1 MAELRDS
8 VKRLW
13 RGQARRF
20 ALWVPVL
27 VGLGIWLRFD
37 GGVLAGL
44 AVAVILSSCAL
55 VTSARAYV
63 FWASIAVVAGLAAA
77 ELRLAHVAAPVLQEP
92 MRGDV
97 TGRVIV
103 VDAALSGTPRLTLD
117 LVSMQEGGILPVKV
131 RVSLR
136 RGGAIPR
143 VGDRVRLPAVLA
155 APRGPAEPGGFDFS
169 RKAYFDRLGAVG
181 YAVGAVEIRLVESRL
196 LPLHLRID
204 RARGQIAASLRER
217 IGGAEGA
224 VAAALVV
231 GDRSGIPAETRDALR
246 DSGLAHLLAISG
258 LHVGLLGA
266 LVYWFVRLVLALP
279 PRISEQFAI
288 RKVAAVCA
296 LVAVM
301 IYLVMSGASV
311 ATQRAFVMA
320 AVALLAIVFDRG
332 AVTMRG
338 LAVAAVLIL
347 LARPESLFGAG
358 FQMSFAAVAVLVA
371 GYDSTRDFWRK
382 RAQKSGVM
390 TRLVSGALATAMT
403 SILAGIATAPFA
415 AYHFNRLVIWGL
427 PANLL
432 ATPLMGL
439 WIMPCILL
447 AAILSPFGL
456 EGPVL
461 TVLGLGIGF
470 ILGVA
475 QWFGDMEGAI
485 KGVVAASPFA
495 LFCIVFGG
503 LWLTIWRGVIR
514 AAGIVPVALG
524 LFLWSDSAAR
534 PDLIIARDAA
544 LIAGRGEDGR
554 LWVSRARA
562 ETYAAQTWL
571 RRDGEAR
578 PDRTTAWQRREWS
591 CTKRRCRG
599 WTGEDWR
606 VVFLREGAVRQEDCL
621 DRTLLI
627 APHLLSPDQSAC
639 FFIGKQAIDE
649 ASAIM
654 VSFTKDGTPV
664 ARTAH
669 PWRPRRFNPDSFASM
684 P

>member
-1 MAELRDS
+1 MAERRDS

-13 RGQARRF
+13 QGQARRF
-20 ALWVPVL
+20 ALWVPVSI
-27 VGLGIWLRFD
+27 GLGIWLRFD
-37 GGVLAGL
+37 GGAIAAL
-44 AVAVILSSCAL
+44 AVGVALAVGAL
-55 VTSARAYV
+55 FSKARAYV
-63 FWASIAVVAGLAAA
+63 FWTGIAVVAGVMAAETRLAA
-77 ELRLAHVAAPVLQEP
+77 VDAPVLDRP
-92 MRGDV
+92 WRGDV
-97 TGRVIV
+97 SGRVVV
-103 VDAALSGTPRLTLD
+103 VDASLSGAPRLTLD
-117 LVSMQEGGILPVKV
+117 HVAMEGVVPPPVTV

-136 RGGAIPR
+136 RGTTVPR
-143 VGDRVRLPAVLA
+143 VGDRARLPAVLA

-181 YAVGAVEIRLVESRL
+181 YGVGAVETTPVDRHA
-196 LPLHLRID
+196 LPLQLRID
-204 RARGQIAASLRER
+204 RLRGEIAASLRAR
-217 IGGAEGA
+217 IGGTEGA

-231 GDRSGIPAETRDALR
+231 GDRSGIPAEARDALR

-266 LVYWFVRLVLALP
+266 LVYWVVRLSLALP
-279 PRISEQFAI
+279 PQVSERFAI

-296 LVAVM
+296 LGAVGV
-301 IYLVMSGASV
+301 YLVMSGASV

-320 AVALLAIVFDRG
+320 GVALLAIVFDRG

-347 LARPESLFGAG
+347 LLRPESLFEAG

-371 GYDSTRDFWRK
+371 GYDSTRDFWRR
-382 RAQKSGVM
+382 RAERGGIVTRLSSGV
-390 TRLVSGALATAMT
+390 LATAMT
-403 SILAGIATAPFA
+403 SILAGVATAPFA

-447 AAILSPFGL
+447 AAILSPLGL
-456 EGPVL
+456 DGPVL
-461 TVLGLGIGF
+461 TILGIGIGF

-475 QWFGDMEGAI
+475 EWFGEMEGAVS
-485 KGVVAASPFA
+485 GAVAASPFI
-495 LFCIVFGG
+495 LSCMVFGG
-503 LWLTIWRGVIR
+503 LWLTIWRGVVR
-514 AAGIVPVALG
+514 FAGIVPIAIS
-524 LFLWSDSAAR
+524 LFLWSNAAR

-554 LWVSRARA
+554 LWVSRGRA
-562 ETYAAQTWL
+562 ETYAARTWL

-578 PDRTTAWQRREWS
+578 PDRDAAYRRREWS

-599 WTGEDWR
+599 WTGDDRR
-606 VVFLREGAVRQEDCL
+606 VVYLREGAVQSGDCGAGAI
-621 DRTLLI
+621 LI
-627 APHLLSPDQSAC
+627 APHLPSPEDGEC
-639 FFIGKQAIDE
+639 LFIGAG
-649 ASAIM
+649 A
-654 VSFTKDGTPV
+654 FDGTSALALELPEGEAPV
-664 ARTAH
+664 LRTAH
-669 PWRPRRFNPDSFASM
+669 PWRRNRLRGDSFASE

>member
-1 MAELRDS
+1 MAERRDS

-13 RGQARRF
+13 HGQARRF

-27 VGLGIWLRFD
+27 IGLGIWLRFD
-37 GGVLAGL
+37 GGILAGL
-44 AVAVILSSCAL
+44 ALGVVLASCA
-55 VTSARAYV
+55 SFAMARAYV
-63 FWASIAVVAGLAAA
+63 FWAAIAVVAGIAAA
-77 ELRLAHVAAPVLQEP
+77 EMRLTHVVAPVLEQSR
-92 MRGDV
+92 RGDV
-97 TGRVIV
+97 AGRVIV
-103 VDAALSGTPRLTLD
+103 VDAALSGTPRVTLD
-117 LVSMQEGGILPVKV
+117 LVSMDGITHLPVKV

-136 RGGAIPR
+136 RKGTIPR
-143 VGDRVRLPAVLA
+143 IGDRVRLPAVLA

-181 YAVGAVEIRLVESRL
+181 YAVGAVEVTPVETRS
-196 LPLHLRID
+196 LPLRLRID
-204 RARGQIAASLRER
+204 RLRGQIATSLRER
-217 IGGAEGA
+217 IGGTEGA

-266 LVYWFVRLVLALP
+266 LVYWFVRLALALP
-279 PRISEQFAI
+279 PQISERFAI

-296 LVAVM
+296 LGAVAV
-301 IYLVMSGASV
+301 YLVMSGASV

-320 AVALLAIVFDRG
+320 AVALLAVVFDRG

-338 LAVAAVLIL
+338 LAVAAILIL
-347 LARPESLFGAG
+347 LLRPESLFEAG

-371 GYDSTRDFWRK
+371 GYDATRDFWRK
-382 RAQKSGVM
+382 RAEKGGIATRLASGV
-390 TRLVSGALATAMT
+390 LATTMT
-403 SILAGIATAPFA
+403 SILAGVATAPFA

-461 TVLGLGIGF
+461 TILGLGIGF
-470 ILGVA
+470 IVSVA
-475 QWFGDMEGAI
+475 EWFAALEGAVS
-485 KGVVAASPFA
+485 GAVATSPFV
-495 LFCIVFGG
+495 LFLVVFGG
-503 LWLTIWRGVIR
+503 LWLTIWRGPIR
-514 AAGIVPVALG
+514 LVGIVPIFIG
-524 LFLWSDSAAR
+524 LIFWSNTTR
-534 PDLIIARDAA
+534 PDLVIARDAA
-544 LIAGRGEDGR
+544 LIAGRGENGR
-554 LWVSRARA
+554 LWISRSRA

-578 PDRTTAWQRREWS
+578 PDRTAAYERREWS

-599 WTGEDWR
+599 WTGDDRR
-606 VVFLREGAVRQEDCL
+606 VVYLREGVVRQGDCEKRAIL
-621 DRTLLI
+621 V
-627 APHLLSPDQSAC
+627 APHLSSPERSDC
-639 FFIGKQAIDE
+639 LFIGEEIVGE
-649 ASAIM
+649 ASALAI
-654 VSFTKDGTPV
+654 VFPKEGAPIV
-664 ARTAH
+664 KTAH
-669 PWRPRRFNPDSFASM
+669 PWRPFRFSRDSFASG

>member
-1 MAELRDS
+1 MAERRDS

-20 ALWVPVL
+20 ALWFPVL
-27 VGLGIWLRFD
+27 VGLGIWLRLD
-37 GGVLAGL
+37 AGIVTGMAVGAVLLSL
-44 AVAVILSSCAL
+44 AFFRPVR
-55 VTSARAYV
+55 THV
-63 FWASIAVVAGLAAA
+63 FWAGVAVVAGIAAA
-77 ELRLAHVAAPVLQEP
+77 EMRLADVAAPILDAP
-92 MRGDV
+92 YRGEV
-97 TGRVIV
+97 AGRVIL
-103 VDAALSGTPRLTLD
+103 VDATVAGAPRLTLD
-117 LVSMQEGGILPVKV
+117 RVAMEGVARLPATL

-136 RGGAIPR
+136 RGRAVPR
-143 VGDRVRLPAVLA
+143 VGDRVQVFAVLA

-169 RKAYFDRLGAVG
+169 RKAYFDRLGGVG
-181 YAVGAVEIRLVESRL
+181 YAIGDVRAVPVESGA
-196 LPLHLRID
+196 LPLRLRID
-204 RARGQIAASLRER
+204 RLRGEIAASLRAR
-217 IGGAEGA
+217 IGGTEGA
-224 VAAALVV
+224 IAAALVV
-231 GDRSGIPAETRDALR
+231 GDRSGIPAQARDALR

-266 LVYWFVRLVLALP
+266 LVYWVVRLALALP
-279 PRISEQFAI
+279 PQISERFAI

-296 LVAVM
+296 LVAVAF
-301 IYLVMSGASV
+301 YLVMSGASV

-347 LARPESLFGAG
+347 LFRPESLFEAG

-371 GYDSTRDFWRK
+371 GYDATRDFWRE
-382 RAQKSGVM
+382 RAQRGGIVTRLSSGV
-390 TRLVSGALATAMT
+390 LATAMT
-403 SILAGIATAPFA
+403 SILAGVATAPFA

-432 ATPLMGL
+432 ATQLMGL

-461 TVLGLGIGF
+461 TVLGIGIGF

-475 QWFGDMEGAI
+475 EWFGGMEGAVA
-485 KGVVAASPFA
+485 GAVAASPLT

-503 LWLTIWRGVIR
+503 LWVTIWRGRVR
-514 AAGIVPVALG
+514 LAGIAPVALG
-524 LFLWSDSAAR
+524 LFLWSEAPR
-534 PDLIIARDAA
+534 PDLIIAGDAA

-554 LWVSRARA
+554 LWVSRSRA

-578 PDRTTAWQRREWS
+578 PDRAAAHARREWS

-599 WTGEDWR
+599 WTGEDR
-606 VVFLREGAVRQEDCL
+606 RIVFLREGDVRPGDCGKG
-621 DRTLLI
+621 TILI
-627 APHLLSPDQSAC
+627 APHLRTAPDSAC
-639 FFIGKQAIDE
+639 LFIGADAFDG
-649 ASAIM
+649 ASALAL
-654 VSFTKDGTPV
+654 DWPAREAPV
-664 ARTAH
+664 MRTAH
-669 PWRPRRFNPDSFASM
+669 PFQAGRDDQPR
-684 P
+684 

>member
-1 MAELRDS
+1 MAERRDS

-27 VGLGIWLRFD
+27 VGFGIWLRFD
-37 GGVLAGL
+37 GGVVTGL
-44 AVAVILSSCAL
+44 AAAAILVLAAL
-55 VTSARAYV
+55 YRTSRDYV
-63 FWASIAVVAGLAAA
+63 FWAGIAVIAGIAAA
-77 ELRLAHVAAPVLQEP
+77 EVRLATVAAPALEQP
-92 MRGDV
+92 WRGEV
-97 TGRVIV
+97 SGRVVV
-103 VDAALSGTPRLTLD
+103 VDASLSGAPRLTFD
-117 LVSMQEGGILPVKV
+117 DISMEGVVRLPVTV

-136 RGGAIPR
+136 RDTGVPR
-143 VGDRVRLPAVLA
+143 VGDRARLPAVLA

-181 YAVGAVEIRLVESRL
+181 YAVGAVETMPVESEA
-196 LPLHLRID
+196 LPLRLRID
-204 RARGQIAASLRER
+204 RLRGKIAASLRER
-217 IGGAEGA
+217 IGGTEGA
-224 VAAALVV
+224 IAAALVV
-231 GDRSGIPAETRDALR
+231 GDRSGIPAEARDALR

-266 LVYWFVRLVLALP
+266 LVYWFVRLALALP
-279 PRISEQFAI
+279 PQISERFAI
-288 RKVAAVCA
+288 RKVAAICSLA
-296 LVAVM
+296 AVAV
-301 IYLVMSGASV
+301 YLVMSGASV

-320 AVALLAIVFDRG
+320 GVALLAIVFDRG

-347 LARPESLFGAG
+347 LLRPESLFEAG

-371 GYDSTRDFWRK
+371 GYDATRDFWRR
-382 RAQKSGVM
+382 RAERGGIV
-390 TRLVSGALATAMT
+390 TRLASGALATAMT

-447 AAILSPFGL
+447 AAVLSPFGL

-475 QWFGDMEGAI
+475 EWFGALEGAVS
-485 KGVVAASPFA
+485 GAVATSPFV
-495 LFCIVFGG
+495 LWLMVFGG
-503 LWLTIWRGVIR
+503 LWLTIWRGPIR
-514 AAGIVPVALG
+514 LAGFVPVLIG
-524 LFLWSDSAAR
+524 LFLWSATMR

-554 LWVSRARA
+554 LWVSRSRA

-578 PDRTTAWQRREWS
+578 PDRAAAYGRREWS
-591 CTKRRCRG
+591 CTERRCRG
-599 WTGEDWR
+599 WTGDDWR
-606 VVFLREGAVRQEDCL
+606 VVFLREGEVRQGDCRE
-621 DRTLLI
+621 RTILV
-627 APHLLSPDQSAC
+627 APHLTPPDRSDC
-639 FFIGKQAIDE
+639 YFIGAE
-649 ASAIM
+649 TLGGASSLTI
-654 VSFTKDGTPV
+654 SFSEEGTPV
-664 ARTAH
+664 PRPAY
-669 PWRPRRFNPDSFASM
+669 PWRKSRFRGDSFAST